1 MHGMVA
7 EMTEIPM
14 SSSCQTTG
22 SAMARGQ
29 AASLARRNLT
39 VEERKM
45 RDVAATLVGDEVS
58 IDEIHGAVRL

>member
-7 EMTEIPM
+7 KMSEIPM
-14 SSSCQTTG
+14 SSSCQTIG

-39 VEERKM
+39 VEERKR
-45 RDVAATLVGDEVS
+45 RDMAATLVGDEVS
-58 IDEIHGAVRL
+58 IDEFYGAVRL